1 MTTFDLE
8 RTFLAHV
15 KVDEMSNSKTTEES
29 ALSEFM
35 GFVAGTLVWTD
46 KGLVPIEQL
55 QPGDRALIGW
65 EEDGQSIYDVITDVE
80 SVSDRPI
87 YCVRCCDVS
96 DQAAT
101 YRVYCSDSAQIWSS
115 ENGFR
120 PSYLLEGGETQTL
133 AVRREGAVIEAVEIR
148 KTSSPAIGW
157 EPEYGHSVDGW
168 EVDFAHD
175 FSSVGGEYSVHSSK
189 SAGSFKTRVYAVC
202 IKSGDSYYVS
212 ELGLR
217 VR

>member
-1 MTTFDLE
+1 M
-8 RTFLAHV
+8 
-15 KVDEMSNSKTTEES
+15 EEPG
-29 ALSEFM
+29 LSEFM
-35 GFVAGTLVWTD
+35 GGFVAGTLVWTD

-55 QPGDRALIGW
+55 QPGDRVVIGW
-65 EEDGQSIYDVITDVE
+65 KKDGQSMYDVVTDVE
-80 SVSDRPI
+80 SVSDQPI
-87 YCVRCCDVS
+87 YSVRCCDVS
-96 DQAAT
+96 DQAET

-133 AVRREGAVIEAVEIR
+133 AIRREGAVIEAVRIR

-168 EVDFAHD
+168 KVDFAHG
-175 FSSVGGEYSVHSSK
+175 FSALGSHSWESTD
-189 SAGSFKTRVYAVC
+189 SFQTRVYAVYT
-202 IKSGDSYYVS
+202 KSGASYYVS

-217 VR
+217 VRLPQRMVFPHA